1 MARKDIIIIV
11 NIINEFAEMNI
22 RDLFM
27 TNFFMTNEMYFAPRE
42 VIRKVR
48 ALFDRLDEFFK
59 KLTEGCF

>member
-1 MARKDIIIIV
+1 MARKDVIIIV

-22 RDLFM
+22 RDL
-27 TNFFMTNEMYFAPRE
+27 FMTNEMYFAPRE